1 MTRRATLSTRLLQVF
16 ALCVLGGVMYAAKR
30 FTRLDDS
37 RHGIDI
43 IAALGLLL
51 TCGTLVGEV
60 LEEFRVPHLTA
71 YLGVGVVAGPY
82 VLNLVG
88 HATVERLQTVNT
100 LALALIAF
108 AGGAELKLELV
119 KRSVRSL
126 SASAVTQCVLVFIGA
141 TVVFTAVTPLL
152 PFTRAQAMVTI
163 VGIAL
168 LWGVLS
174 ITRSPAATLAILSQT
189 RAQGPLATFSL
200 AFVMLSDVLVI
211 VIATTVIAL
220 VKPLLEPGAVL
231 SVRALDHLG
240 HELLGSLALGTSLG
254 LMMIVYLRFVHKQIV
269 LVLVALGFG
278 FTEVLDFLN
287 LDPLLT
293 FLVAGFL
300 VQNLSGQGEKL
311 LHAIEDM
318 GSIVYVVF
326 FAIAGA
332 ALDLRLLKQLWLVAV
347 ILFLGRVILTMGAN
361 RIAGRMAN
369 DPPVLRRWGWTG
381 LVAQAGV
388 VLGLAVTIER
398 AFPHFGP
405 PFRALAIATV
415 ALNQL
420 VGPILFKFALDAT
433 GESARGPE
441 PSRPSLR
448 PPSPAP
454 G

>member
-1 MTRRATLSTRLLQVF
+1 MF
-16 ALCVLGGVMYAAKR
+16 AAKR
-30 FTRLDDS
+30 LLRFEHSTS
-37 RHGIDI
+37 NYEI

-60 LEEFRVPHLTA
+60 LEELKIPHLTA
-71 YLGVGVVAGPY
+71 YLAVGVVAGPY
-82 VLNLVG
+82 VLKLVNTE
-88 HATVERLQTVNT
+88 TVERLQTFNT

-108 AGGAELKLELV
+108 AGGAELKIDLV

-126 SASAVTQCVLVFIGA
+126 SASAFTQCALVFIGA
-141 TVVFTAVTPLL
+141 TAIFLAVTPLL
-152 PFTRAQAMVTI
+152 PFTRAQAIATVAG
-163 VGIAL
+163 VAL

-211 VIATTVIAL
+211 VIASAVIAM
-220 VKPLLEPGAVL
+220 VKPLLEPGATL
-231 SVRALDHLG
+231 SLESLQHLG
-240 HELLGSLALGTSLG
+240 HEILGSVALGTSLG
-254 LMMIVYLRFVHKQIV
+254 LVMIFYLKFINRQFIV
-269 LVLVALGFG
+269 VLLALGFG
-278 FTEVLDFLN
+278 FTEILHFLN

-300 VQNLSGQGEKL
+300 VQNLSAQGEKL
-311 LHAIEDM
+311 LHSIEDM

-326 FAIAGA
+326 FATAGA
-332 ALDLRLLKQLWLVAV
+332 ALDLPLLRKLWLVAV
-347 ILFLGRVILTMGAN
+347 ILFLGRVILTIVAN

-398 AFPHFGP
+398 AFPRFGP

-420 VGPILFKFALDAT
+420 VGPILFKLALDAT
-433 GESARGPE
+433 GET
-441 PSRPSLR
+441 SREAERSRSSMMPR
-448 PPSPAP
+448 SPA
-454 G
+454 

>member
-1 MTRRATLSTRLLQVF
+1 MFFT
-16 ALCVLGGVMYAAKR
+16 KR
-30 FTRLDDS
+30 VARLD
-37 RHGIDI
+37 HGYEL

-60 LEEFRVPHLTA
+60 LEDLKIPHLTA
-71 YLGVGVVAGPY
+71 YLAVGVVAGPY
-82 VLNLVG
+82 VLKLVNSE
-88 HATVERLQTVNT
+88 TVERLQTFNT

-108 AGGAELKLELV
+108 AGGAELKIDLV

-126 SASAVTQCVLVFIGA
+126 SASALTQCMLVFIGA
-141 TVVFTAVTPLL
+141 TAIFLAVTPLL
-152 PFTRAQAMVTI
+152 PFTRAQAVAT
-163 VGIAL
+163 VAGVAL

-211 VIATTVIAL
+211 VIASTVIAM
-220 VKPLLEPGAVL
+220 VKPLLEPGATL
-231 SVRALDHLG
+231 SLDSLNHLG
-240 HELLGSLALGTSLG
+240 HEIVGSISLGTSLG
-254 LMMIVYLRFVHKQIV
+254 LVMIAYLRFINRQFLV
-269 LVLVALGFG
+269 VLVALGFG
-278 FTEVLDFLN
+278 FTEILHFLN

-300 VQNLSGQGEKL
+300 VQNLSKQGDKL
-311 LHAIEDM
+311 LHSIEDM

-326 FAIAGA
+326 FATAGA
-332 ALDLRLLKQLWLVAV
+332 ALDLPLLRKLWLVAV
-347 ILFLGRVILTMGAN
+347 ILFLARVVLTIGAN
-361 RIAGRMAN
+361 GIASRMAH

-398 AFPHFGP
+398 AFPRFGP

-420 VGPILFKFALDAT
+420 VGPILFKLALDVT
-433 GESARGPE
+433 GESSAAPE
-441 PSRPSLR
+441 RSRSSLVP
-448 PPSPAP
+448 PPSHA
-454 G
+454 